1 MFEASRP
8 LSIPYRNV
16 YIYFALLIPAALL
29 GFATSYFAGV
39 TFSGLPVTLLIH
51 VHAALMV
58 LWLLMLIAQAWF
70 IRTGRFRPHRW
81 LGRSSYVVA
90 PAILLTGLMATHETL
105 TRKPAGISL
114 VDARLEAFTWGQL
127 LAFGLVWGLA
137 ILYRKRTPLH
147 MRFMI
152 STTFAVGSAI
162 VFRIILNW
170 FDWVPG
176 LDLLDNI
183 AAANWTVLTLPLLL
197 LIALDWRAGLRR
209 SPFWVVT
216 IAIGIMHL
224 GYFTFTKSDG
234 WFAFVQWY
242 AALPL
247 S

>member
-8 LSIPYRNV
+8 RSIPYRNV
-16 YIYFALLIPAALL
+16 YIYFALLIPATLL

-39 TFSGLPVTLLIH
+39 TFSGLSVTFFIH
-51 VHAALMV
+51 MHAALMV

-81 LGRSSYVVA
+81 VGRSSYVIA
-90 PAILLTGLMATHETL
+90 PAIIVMGLVATHETL
-105 TRKPAGISL
+105 NRKPAGISL
-114 VDARLEAFTWGQL
+114 VDARLEAYTWGQL
-127 LAFGLVWGLA
+127 VAFGLVWGLA
-137 ILYRKRTPLH
+137 ILYRKRTPMH

-152 STTFAVGSAI
+152 STTFAIGSAI

-170 FDWVPG
+170 FGWVPG

-183 AAANWTVLTLPLLL
+183 AATNWAVLTLPLLL

-216 IAIGIMHL
+216 IAIGIMHV
-224 GYFTFTKSDG
+224 GYFTFAKSEG
-234 WFAFVQWY
+234 WFDFVQGF
-242 AALPL
+242 ANLPL
-247 S
+247 T